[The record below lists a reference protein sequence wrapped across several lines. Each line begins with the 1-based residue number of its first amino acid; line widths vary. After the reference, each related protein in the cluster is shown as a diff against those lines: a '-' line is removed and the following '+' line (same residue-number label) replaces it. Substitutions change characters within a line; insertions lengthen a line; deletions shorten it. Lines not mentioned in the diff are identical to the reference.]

1 MRFSNIAVA
10 ATFALAAVTSQAA
23 VVHVFEKDT
32 ISKIGANSF
41 SNWTS
46 PFTVSKAGDYLF
58 KISVTPD
65 SNPGIATLADV
76 LFSFQKGVVKVE
88 NKAFTLPGAYTNE
101 YKFTVTNPE
110 TFAYALGFTGL
121 STGKVDISLVT
132 APVPEPET
140 YALMGLGLV
149 GLLAARRRK
158 LAA

>member
-10 ATFALAAVTSQAA
+10 VTFAFAAAASQAA
-23 VVHVFEKDT
+23 VVQAFENNST
-32 ISKIGANSF
+32 SKIGANF
-41 SNWTS
+41 YSNWTS
-46 PFTVSKAGDYLF
+46 PFTISQAGNYIF
-58 KISVTPD
+58 KVSVTPD

-76 LFSFQKGVVKVE
+76 LFSFQKGLVKFE
-88 NKAFTLPGAYTNE
+88 NKPFTQFGTYSNE
-101 YKFTVTNPE
+101 YSFNVTTPE

-121 STGKVDISLVT
+121 STGKVNISLVT

>member
-10 ATFALAAVTSQAA
+10 ATFAFAAVASQAA
-23 VVHVFEKDT
+23 VVQVFEKDT
-32 ISKIGANSF
+32 ISKIGANAY

-46 PFTVSKAGDYLF
+46 PFTISQAGKYIFKVSVA
-58 KISVTPD
+58 PD

-76 LFSFQKGVVKVE
+76 LFSFQKGVVKFE
-88 NKAFTLPGAYTNE
+88 NKSSVLPGKYTNE
-101 YKFTVTNPE
+101 YSFNVTSPE
-110 TFAYALGFTGL
+110 TFVYALGFTGL
-121 STGKVDISLVT
+121 NTGKVNISLVT